1 MFLRWRRGGWRGALY
16 PDRQQAPGT
25 PGAFSHGTMT
35 PSSPQNH
42 RWKGRSHS
50 VGDEKGLG
58 MVSMIMVVMV
68 TMMILTHLG
77 TMEHNNGYTGSR

>member
-1 MFLRWRRGGWRGALY
+1 
-16 PDRQQAPGT
+16 
-25 PGAFSHGTMT
+25 MT

-58 MVSMIMVVMV
+58 MVSMIMVVM
-68 TMMILTHLG
+68 MILTHIDSFRNI
-77 TMEHNNGYTGSR
+77 TMDIREVDDEDIYWDLSVFR